1 MKFNNWKMLQKI
13 LLVILLLQD
22 SLQNIQKLDII
33 KKLILK
39 SNVLGNKKRMLAL
52 IVNNEE
58 KDYIVIKNIINDINL
73 KNKIKIEIIINNESH
88 I

>member
-1 MKFNNWKMLQKI
+1 M
-13 LLVILLLQD
+13 
-22 SLQNIQKLDII
+22 
-33 KKLILK
+33 
-39 SNVLGNKKRMLAL
+39 LGNKKRMLAL

-73 KNKIKIEIIINNESH
+73 KNKIKIEIIINNEIH

>member
-1 MKFNNWKMLQKI
+1 M
-13 LLVILLLQD
+13 
-22 SLQNIQKLDII
+22 
-33 KKLILK
+33 
-39 SNVLGNKKRMLAL
+39 LGNKKRMLAL